1 MKYLFVLLIT
11 FFSVNLC
18 AQEDKTVALVVS
30 GQGATQEAA
39 RQKALRAAIEQAF
52 GVFISSKTE
61 ILNDN
66 LVKDEIVSV
75 ANGNIQKFDIISETL
90 LPNNIYASTL
100 NATVSISKL
109 TNFCQSKGINA
120 EFKGGLFAM
129 NIAMQELNE
138 KNEKQAASNLY
149 QTFIDILPQC
159 LDYKIVPSEPV
170 NENDKWKVQLRINF
184 VLNKNYDVLT
194 NYISHFIKSIS
205 MSEADINSY
214 KSLNKPVYPLK
225 INRDKSFEGL
235 TQSELVIDTY
245 YLRNQSTYNS
255 IISYPY
261 TILKYIISRMNFNNS
276 IETQNIFTY
285 MKKYANLDDK
295 CLVTIESK
303 MQFFRYL
310 DNYSEYK
317 NIYMKDMSTSMFQ
330 NSGINVNGGH
340 LEISEGSPKSICVDH
355 GSYERVYNAKTG
367 TEDRVFNGNLFTS
380 LTSCCYVYDLNN
392 NKFNTSW
399 FKEDS
404 NSKVNVPGA
413 PIFNIHGNSNKDF
426 LNINISEYL
435 TIEEIKKITEYKVMI
450 N

>member
-1 MKYLFVLLIT
+1 MKYLLISLISLLSLNIY
-11 FFSVNLC
+11 
-18 AQEDKTVALVVS
+18 AQDDKTVTLVVS
-30 GQGATQEAA
+30 GQGATQEEA
-39 RQKALRAAIEQAF
+39 RQKALRGAIEQAF
-52 GVFISSKTE
+52 GVFISSKTD

-90 LPNNIYASTL
+90 LPNNVYVSTL

-109 TNFCQSKGINA
+109 TSFCQSKGINA

-129 NIAMQELNE
+129 NIAIQELNE

-170 NENDKWKVQLRINF
+170 NENDKWKVQLSINF

-205 MSEADINSY
+205 MSLADINSY

-225 INRDKSFEGL
+225 INRDKSFEAL

-255 IISYPY
+255 IISFPY
-261 TILKYIISRMNFNNS
+261 TILKYIITRMRYNNS
-276 IETQNIFTY
+276 IEIQDLFTY
-285 MKKYANLDDK
+285 MKKYANLDNT

-310 DNYSEYK
+310 DFYSEYSK
-317 NIYMKDMSTSMFQ
+317 KYMMDQSTSMFQ
-330 NSGINVNGGH
+330 NSSINPNGGR
-340 LEISEGSPKSICVDH
+340 LDIADGSPKWICAKSQ
-355 GSYERVYNAKTG
+355 SYDWVKNAKTG
-367 TEDRVFNGNLFTS
+367 DQDRVFNGKLSTG
-380 LTSCCYVYDLNN
+380 LTSPYARDV
-392 NKFNTSW
+392 FNANW
-399 FKEDS
+399 FKEDLS
-404 NSKVNVPGA
+404 SKVNVPGA
-413 PIFNIHGNSNKDF
+413 PIFNLHGNSNKEF
-426 LNINISEYL
+426 LKINFSEYF
-435 TIEEIKKITEYKVMI
+435 TIEEIKKITEYKVVI
-450 N
+450 NQ